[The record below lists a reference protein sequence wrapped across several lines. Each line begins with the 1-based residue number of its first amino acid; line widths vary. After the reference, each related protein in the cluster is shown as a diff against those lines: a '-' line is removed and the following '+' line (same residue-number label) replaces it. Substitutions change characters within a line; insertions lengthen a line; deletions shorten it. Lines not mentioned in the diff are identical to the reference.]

1 MDDGSTLLWLIVVLL
16 LFLAAFFAACETAYS
31 SVSTVRLRVRADR
44 GEAKAQRALKIL
56 DDFDLT
62 ITSILICINIV
73 HLSTASLVTVLVTRR
88 WGFSFV
94 GVSTVILT
102 LVMFF
107 AGEMLP
113 KVLAKKYSERL
124 SLAFSGAVQLI
135 LTVLRP
141 LAKVLSGLGRLAA
154 SSGEPDVTVT
164 EDELYD
170 IIEDMTDDGSLR
182 AGTGELVHSAL
193 EFGDITVGSILTPRV
208 DLVAVDASQ
217 PRSRLLP
224 FVREQRHSRL
234 PVYEGT
240 IDNIIGILQIRR
252 YIKACLADPGE
263 PELRALLEEPYF
275 IHQSAKIDEV
285 LPELSRRRQNLAVV
299 TDSYGGTV
307 GIVTVEDILEELVG
321 EIWDEDDVVR
331 ETSRVLPDGSVEAD
345 ASVDMEDAFA
355 LAGFEDPTR
364 FDFNHKLL
372 GEWVYEQLGRLPREG
387 DVLEY
392 HGLTVRVA
400 AMRGRRLLRL
410 QLSLAGRDGKEA
422 GLE

>member
-1 MDDGSTLLWLIVVLL
+1 MDDGSTLLWLVVVLL
-16 LFLAAFFAACETAYS
+16 LLLAAFFASCETAFS
-31 SVSTVRLRVRADR
+31 SVSPVRLRMRADR
-44 GEAKAQRALKIL
+44 GEKKAQRALKIL
-56 DDFDLT
+56 DNFDLT

-73 HLSTASLVTVLVTRR
+73 HLSAASLVTVLVTRK

-113 KVLAKKYSERL
+113 KVLAKKYCERL
-124 SLAFSGAVQLI
+124 SLAFSGIVALI

-141 LAKVLSGLGRLAA
+141 LAKVLSGLGRLIAG
-154 SSGEPDVTVT
+154 SEPDVTVT

-182 AGTGELVHSAL
+182 ADTGELVHSAL
-193 EFGDITVGSILTPRV
+193 EFGDVTVGSILTPRV
-208 DLVAVDASQ
+208 DLVAVDAAQ
-217 PRSRLLP
+217 PRSILLP

-252 YIKACLADPGE
+252 YIKACLADPSE
-263 PELRALLEEPYF
+263 PDLRALLEEPYF

-307 GIVTVEDILEELVG
+307 GVVTVEDILEELVG
-321 EIWDEDDVVR
+321 EIWDEDDVAH

-345 ASVDMEDAFA
+345 ATVDMEDAFS
-355 LAGFEDPTR
+355 LVGFEDPTR

-387 DVLEY
+387 DVLTY
-392 HGLTVRVA
+392 QGLTIRVA

-410 QLSLAGRDGKEA
+410 QLRLPDADGKEA
-422 GLE
+422 AEA